1 MERDIDDARMNNLD
15 GRPSNLNT
23 GHVHDIR
30 GTALDFAPASP
41 CRPLAPPPEAA
52 MWAMDPE
59 EGPTRTRRPARPAT
73 APPAEGTPTPDTP

>member
-1 MERDIDDARMNNLD
+1 MERDNDDARMNNVD

-30 GTALDFAPASP
+30 GTVFDFAPASP

-52 MWAMDPE
+52 MGAGKE
-59 EGPTRTRRPARPAT
+59 KPART
-73 APPAEGTPTPDTP
+73 PPQTKPEPG